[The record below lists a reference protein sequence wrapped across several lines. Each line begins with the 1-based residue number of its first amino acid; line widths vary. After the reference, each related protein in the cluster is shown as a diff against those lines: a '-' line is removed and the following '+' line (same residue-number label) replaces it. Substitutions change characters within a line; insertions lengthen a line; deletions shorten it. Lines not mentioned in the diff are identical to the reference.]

1 MLNNLQY
8 LRGIA
13 ALLVTV
19 GHTLQLFAEKISPI
33 DSAILNVFAQCGA
46 VGVDIF
52 FVISGFIMFYI
63 SPPDTIG
70 PRATGQFWLRRLIRV
85 MPLYWV
91 MTTIVLC
98 FYLTGIPRSEIDL
111 GFDYIVRS
119 YLLLPVESLRGIIEP
134 IMPVGWT
141 LMYEMYFY
149 FCFGLLLLV
158 PGRMRVAAISIG
170 MLLLVSLGLLTPG
183 WKDGNVFFAVYS
195 SPLLLEF
202 LFGVWIARAYQS
214 GLRIPTAL
222 GWALM
227 VVGFLIL
234 LPSFD
239 GVELTRSLISGI
251 PAAAIVLGAVML
263 HKNQRPDARVIG
275 PLKTLGDVSYSLY
288 LGHPVMLF
296 GISFATR
303 YITSTSDVVFA
314 LGCIAALAVQ
324 IGFAVFAFRWL
335 ERPMTDALNAR
346 VFRRK
351 PRVAQP
357 QPGIASP

>member
-19 GHTLQLFAEKISPI
+19 GHTLQLFAEKVAPI
-33 DSAILNVFAQCGA
+33 DSAILLVFAQCGA

-63 SPPDTIG
+63 SPPET
-70 PRATGQFWLRRLIRV
+70 TGAYTAAQFWLRRLIRV

-91 MTTIVLC
+91 MTTLVLC

-111 GFDYIVRS
+111 GADYILRS

-149 FCFGLLLLV
+149 FCFGLLLLL
-158 PGRMRVAAISIG
+158 PGRMRVMAISIG
-170 MLLLVSLGLLTPG
+170 MLLIVGLGMLVPE
-183 WKDGNVFFAVYS
+183 WDDGNVFFAVYS

-214 GLRIPTAL
+214 SLRIPTAL
-222 GWALM
+222 AWGL
-227 VVGFLIL
+227 VVAGFAIL
-234 LPSFD
+234 LSTFD
-239 GVELTRSLISGI
+239 GVEFTRSLISGV
-251 PAAAIVLGAVML
+251 PAAAIVFGAVML
-263 HKNQRPDARVIG
+263 HKIQSPDTRVIG

-288 LGHPVMLF
+288 LGHPVVLF
-296 GISFATR
+296 VVSFATR
-303 YITSTSDVVFA
+303 YVTSSSDMVFA
-314 LGCIAALAVQ
+314 IGCLAALAAQ
-324 IGFAVFAFRWL
+324 IGFAVLAFRWL
-335 ERPMTDALNAR
+335 ERPMTDRLNAQ
-346 VFRRK
+346 VFRRR
-351 PRVAQP
+351 PRA
-357 QPGIASP
+357 ASVLPDTPSR